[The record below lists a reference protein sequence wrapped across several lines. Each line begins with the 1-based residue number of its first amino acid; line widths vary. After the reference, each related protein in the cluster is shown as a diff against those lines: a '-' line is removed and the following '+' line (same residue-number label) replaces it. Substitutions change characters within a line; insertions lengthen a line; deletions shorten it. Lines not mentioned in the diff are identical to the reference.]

1 MMEEQK
7 GKQAAEILHEL
18 DIDLWMIIDRESDIL
33 SDPMMDFMIGTGV
46 TWLSFFLFFRT
57 GEKTAI
63 VGNLDVE
70 KIKNLAIFDQI
81 FAYKSSPRDI
91 LVEQLKHH
99 HPARI
104 AIDFSIDSA
113 NADGLTHGNHLNLL
127 SLLEHTGF
135 SDKLVSA
142 EPVVAR
148 IRGRK
153 TVEEQRRIKEAVDK
167 TLQIFDRVT
176 AHARPGISEQQL
188 AAFISTEREKMSL
201 DPSWDVKSCPSVF
214 AGSQAVGAH
223 SGPTG
228 KILERGE
235 VFNID
240 FGVRYEKYCADLQR
254 TWYIRKENEK
264 EPPAEVRKAFQ
275 TIVESIRFAFEALRP
290 GVLGIDIDAVAR
302 NHIVSCGYDE
312 YPHALGHQVGRSAHD
327 GGALLAPAWERY
339 GSLPFIPLEKD
350 LVFTL
355 EPRINLKE
363 FGVVTIEEMV
373 VITESGA
380 EFLSLPQERLWII
393 Q

>member
-1 MMEEQK
+1 MEKLK
-7 GKQAAEILHEL
+7 GKQAAEILREL
-18 DIDLWMIIDRESDIL
+18 DFDLWMIIDRESDIL
-33 SDPMMDFMIGTGV
+33 SDPMMDFMVGTGV
-46 TWLSFFLFFRT
+46 TWLSFFLFFRS
-57 GEKTAI
+57 GDKIAI

-70 KIKNLAIFDQI
+70 KIRNLDLFDQV
-81 FAYKSSPRDI
+81 FAYKGSPRDI
-91 LVEQLKHH
+91 LVEQLMNHQ
-99 HPARI
+99 PARI

-113 NADGLTHGNHLNLL
+113 NADGLTHGNYLNLL

-135 SDKLVSA
+135 AERLVSA

-153 TVEEQRRIKEAVDK
+153 TVEEQRRIREAVDK

-176 AHARPGISEQQL
+176 SLAHPGISEQQL
-188 AAFISTEREKMSL
+188 ASFISGEREKMGL

-240 FGVRYEKYCADLQR
+240 FGVRCEKYCADLQR
-254 TWYIRKENEK
+254 TWYIRKENET
-264 EPPAEVRKAFQ
+264 EPPPVVRKAFQ
-275 TIVESIRFAFEALRP
+275 TIVESIRLAFEALRP

-302 NHIVSCGYDE
+302 NLIVSRGYDE

-327 GGALLAPAWERY
+327 GGALLAPPWERY
-339 GSLPFIPLEKD
+339 GKLPYIPLEKD

-363 FGVVTIEEMV
+363 YGVVTIEEMV
-373 VITESGA
+373 VITGNGA
-380 EFLSLPQERLWII
+380 EFLSRPQERLWIVR
-393 Q
+393 

>member
-1 MMEEQK
+1 MEKLK
-7 GKQAAEILHEL
+7 GKQAAEILREL

-33 SDPMMDFMIGTGV
+33 SDPMMDFMCGTGV
-46 TWLSFFLFFRT
+46 TWLSFFLFFRN
-57 GEKTAI
+57 GDKIAI

-70 KIKNLAIFDQI
+70 KIRNLDLFDQVL
-81 FAYKSSPRDI
+81 AYKGSPRNI
-91 LVEQLKHH
+91 LVEQLKNHQ
-99 HPARI
+99 PAQV

-127 SLLEHTGF
+127 GLLEHTGF
-135 SDKLVSA
+135 AERLVSA

-153 TVEEQRRIKEAVDK
+153 TVEEQRRIREAVDK

-188 AAFISTEREKMSL
+188 AAFISEEREKMGL
-201 DPSWDVKSCPSVF
+201 EPSWDVKSCPSVF
-214 AGSQAVGAH
+214 AGSQSVGAH
-223 SGPTG
+223 SSPTG

-240 FGVRYEKYCADLQR
+240 FGVRCETYCSDLQR
-254 TWYIRKENEK
+254 TWYIQKENET
-264 EPPAEVRKAFQ
+264 EPPTEVRNAFQ
-275 TIVESIRFAFEALRP
+275 TIVKSIRLAFEALRP
-290 GVLGIDIDAVAR
+290 GVLGIDIDTVAR

-339 GSLPFIPLEKD
+339 GKLPWIPLEKD
-350 LVFTL
+350 LIFTL

-363 FGVVTIEEMV
+363 YGVVTIEEMV
-373 VITESGA
+373 VITGNGA
-380 EFLSLPQERLWII
+380 EFLSRPQERLWIV

>member
-1 MMEEQK
+1 MEKLK
-7 GKQAAEILHEL
+7 GKQAAEILREL
-18 DIDLWMIIDRESDIL
+18 DFDLWMIIDRESDIL
-33 SDPMMDFMIGTGV
+33 SDPMMDFMVGTGV
-46 TWLSFFLFFRT
+46 TWLSFFLFFRS
-57 GEKTAI
+57 GDKIAI

-70 KIKNLAIFDQI
+70 KIRNLDLFDQV
-81 FAYKSSPRDI
+81 FAYKGSPRDI
-91 LVEQLKHH
+91 LVEQLMNHQ
-99 HPARI
+99 PARI

-113 NADGLTHGNHLNLL
+113 NADGLTHGNYLNLL

-135 SDKLVSA
+135 AERLVSA

-153 TVEEQRRIKEAVDK
+153 TVEEQRRIREAVDK

-176 AHARPGISEQQL
+176 SHAHPGISEQQL
-188 AAFISTEREKMSL
+188 ASFISGEREKMGL

-240 FGVRYEKYCADLQR
+240 FGVRCEKYCADLQR
-254 TWYIRKENEK
+254 TWYIRKENET
-264 EPPAEVRKAFQ
+264 EPPPVVRKAFQ
-275 TIVESIRFAFEALRP
+275 TIVESIRLAFEALRP

-302 NHIVSCGYDE
+302 NLIVSRGYDE

-327 GGALLAPAWERY
+327 GGALLAPPWERY
-339 GSLPFIPLEKD
+339 GKLPYIPLEKD

-363 FGVVTIEEMV
+363 YGVVTIEEMV
-373 VITESGA
+373 VITGNGA
-380 EFLSLPQERLWII
+380 EFLSRPQERLWIVR
-393 Q
+393 

>member
-1 MMEEQK
+1 MEKLK
-7 GKQAAEILHEL
+7 GKQSAEILHEL
-18 DIDLWMIIDRESDIL
+18 DFDLWMIIDRESDIL
-33 SDPMMDFMIGTGV
+33 SDPMMDFMVGAGV
-46 TWLSFFLFFRT
+46 TWLSFFLFFRS
-57 GEKTAI
+57 GDKIAI

-70 KIKNLAIFDQI
+70 KIRNLDLFDQVY
-81 FAYKSSPRDI
+81 AYKSSPRDI
-91 LVEQLKHH
+91 LVEQLMNHQ
-99 HPARI
+99 PARI

-113 NADGLTHGNHLNLL
+113 NADGLTHGNYLNLL
-127 SLLEHTGF
+127 GLLEHTGF
-135 SDKLVSA
+135 AERLVSA

-153 TVEEQRRIKEAVDK
+153 TVEEQRRIREAVGK

-176 AHARPGISEQQL
+176 SHAHPGISEQQL
-188 AAFISTEREKMSL
+188 ASFISGEREKMGL

-240 FGVRYEKYCADLQR
+240 FGVRCEKYCADLQR
-254 TWYIRKENEK
+254 TWYIQKGNET

-275 TIVESIRFAFEALRP
+275 TIVESIRLAFEALKP

-302 NHIVSCGYDE
+302 NHIVSRGYDE

-327 GGALLAPAWERY
+327 GGALLAPPWERY
-339 GSLPFIPLEKD
+339 GKLPYIPLEKD

-355 EPRINLKE
+355 EPRINLKGY
-363 FGVVTIEEMV
+363 GVVTIEEMV
-373 VITESGA
+373 VITGNGA
-380 EFLSLPQERLWII
+380 EFLSRPQERLWIVR
-393 Q
+393 

>member
-1 MMEEQK
+1 MEKLK
-7 GKQAAEILHEL
+7 GKQAAEILREL
-18 DIDLWMIIDRESDIL
+18 DFDLWMIIDRESDIL
-33 SDPMMDFMIGTGV
+33 SDPMMDLMVGTGV
-46 TWLSFFLFFRT
+46 TWFSFFLFFRS
-57 GEKTAI
+57 GDKIAI

-70 KIKNLAIFDQI
+70 KIRNLDLFDQV
-81 FAYKSSPRDI
+81 FAYKGSPRDI
-91 LVEQLKHH
+91 LVEQLMNHQ
-99 HPARI
+99 PARI

-113 NADGLTHGNHLNLL
+113 NADGLTHGNYLNLL

-135 SDKLVSA
+135 AERLVSA

-153 TVEEQRRIKEAVDK
+153 TVEEQRRIREAVDK
-167 TLQIFDRVT
+167 KLQIFDRVT
-176 AHARPGISEQQL
+176 SHAHPGISEQQL
-188 AAFISTEREKMSL
+188 ASFISGEREKMGL

-240 FGVRYEKYCADLQR
+240 FGVRCEKYCADLQR
-254 TWYIRKENEK
+254 TWYIRKENET
-264 EPPAEVRKAFQ
+264 EPPPVVRKAFQ
-275 TIVESIRFAFEALRP
+275 TIVESILLAFEALRP
-290 GVLGIDIDAVAR
+290 GVRGIDIDAVAR
-302 NHIVSCGYDE
+302 NHIVSHGYDE

-327 GGALLAPAWERY
+327 GGALLAPPWERY
-339 GSLPFIPLEKD
+339 GKLPYIPLEKD

-363 FGVVTIEEMV
+363 YGVVTIEEMV
-373 VITESGA
+373 VITGNGA
-380 EFLSLPQERLWII
+380 EFLSRPQERLWIVR
-393 Q
+393 